1 MGPAPWPGEW
11 GLDAGAL
18 LLAVAL
24 DLALRE
30 PPAALHPVVWMGR
43 LIAFLERLSPPA
55 DRPAAA
61 LAAGVGIAVLV
72 PAGCGALAWLAA
84 AGLRAAGPL
93 PYLLGTAALLKTT
106 FAVKG
111 LGRAVAGTRNALQ
124 SGDLGRARA
133 GLRSLV
139 SRDARALTGPQ
150 VAMAAIESA
159 AENTTDSY
167 VGPWL
172 AFALF
177 GLPGAVAY
185 RALNTL
191 DSMIGYRGRYEH
203 LGKAAARLDDVANL
217 LPARLAALLML
228 AAGAL
233 RRLPARRG
241 WRVARRDHRRTASPN
256 AGWTIGACAG
266 LLGVALEK
274 AGHYRIGGGFR
285 DPTWY
290 DVGTAGRL
298 VYGVA
303 LLAAPAALAVTA
315 VRGLLWG

>member
-1 MGPAPWPGEW
+1 MALSPWPGEW

-43 LIAFLERLSPPA
+43 LIAFLERRSPPA
-55 DRPAAA
+55 DRPAAS
-61 LAAGVGIAVLV
+61 LAAGLGIAVLV
-72 PAGCGALAWLAA
+72 PAACGALAWLATTA
-84 AGLRAAGPL
+84 LRAAGPL
-93 PYLLGTAALLKTT
+93 PYLVGTAALLKTT
-106 FAVKG
+106 FAVKE
-111 LGRAVAGTRNALQ
+111 LGHAVAGTRDALQ
-124 SGDLGRARA
+124 SGDLERSRDS
-133 GLRSLV
+133 LRSLV
-139 SRDARALTGPQ
+139 SRDASALGGPQ

-167 VGPWL
+167 VAPWL

-177 GLPGAVAY
+177 GLPGAMAY

-203 LGKAAARLDDVANL
+203 LGKASARLDDLANL

-233 RRLPARRG
+233 HRLPARRG
-241 WRVARRDHRRTASPN
+241 WRIALRDHRRTASPS

-274 AGHYRIGGGFR
+274 TCHYRIGDGFR
-285 DPTWY
+285 DPFWY
-290 DVGTAGRL
+290 DVGAAARL
-298 VYGVA
+298 VYSVA
-303 LLAAPAALAVTA
+303 LLAAPAAITVAA

>member
-1 MGPAPWPGEW
+1 MGLAPLPGEW
-11 GLDAGAL
+11 GLDAAVL

-30 PPAALHPVVWMGR
+30 PPAALHPVVWVGR
-43 LIAFLERLSPPA
+43 LIAFLERRSPPA

-61 LAAGVGIAVLV
+61 LAAGIAIAVLV
-72 PAGCGALAWLAA
+72 PAACGALAWLAA
-84 AGLRAAGPL
+84 TVLRAAGPL
-93 PYLLGTAALLKTT
+93 PYLVGTAALLKTT
-106 FAVKG
+106 FAAKG
-111 LGRAVAGTRNALQ
+111 LNRAVTGTRDALQ
-124 SGDLGRARA
+124 SGDLGRARDS
-133 GLRSLV
+133 LRNLV
-139 SRDARALTGPQ
+139 SRDARSLTGPQ

-167 VGPWL
+167 VAPWL

-185 RALNTL
+185 RAVNTL

-203 LGKAAARLDDVANL
+203 LGKASARLDDLVNL

-241 WRVARRDHRRTASPN
+241 WRIAVRDHWRTASPN

-274 AGHYRIGGGFR
+274 TGHYRIGGGFR
-285 DPTWY
+285 DPFWY
-290 DVGTAGRL
+290 DVGAAARL
-298 VYGVA
+298 AYGVA
-303 LLAAPAALAVTA
+303 LLAVPAALAVTA

>member
-1 MGPAPWPGEW
+1 MALSPWPGEW

-43 LIAFLERLSPPA
+43 LIGFLERRSPPA
-55 DRPAAA
+55 DRPAAS
-61 LAAGVGIAVLV
+61 LAAGLAIAVLV

-84 AGLRAAGPL
+84 TALRAAGPL

-111 LGRAVAGTRNALQ
+111 LSRAVAGARDALQ
-124 SGDLGRARA
+124 SGDLDRARDS
-133 GLRSLV
+133 LRSLV
-139 SRDARALTGPQ
+139 SRDARSLTGPQ

-167 VGPWL
+167 VAPWL

-185 RALNTL
+185 RAVNTL

-203 LGKAAARLDDVANL
+203 LGKASARLDDLVNL

-233 RRLPARRG
+233 HRLPARRG
-241 WRVARRDHRRTASPN
+241 WEIARRDHGRTASPN
-256 AGWTIGACAG
+256 AGWTIAACAG

-274 AGHYRIGGGFR
+274 TCHYRIGDGFR
-285 DPTWY
+285 DPFWY
-290 DVGTAGRL
+290 DVGAAARL
-298 VYGVA
+298 VYSVA
-303 LLAAPAALAVTA
+303 LLAAPAAITVAA
-315 VRGLLWG
+315 VRGLIWG

>member
-1 MGPAPWPGEW
+1 MGTAPWPGEW

-84 AGLRAAGPL
+84 AGLQAAGPL
-93 PYLLGTAALLKTT
+93 PYLLGTAALLKAT

-111 LGRAVAGTRNALQ
+111 LGRAVAGTRTALQ
-124 SGDLGRARA
+124 NGDLGRARA
-133 GLRSLV
+133 SLRSLV
-139 SRDARALTGPQ
+139 SRDARALIGPQ
-150 VAMAAIESA
+150 VAMAAIESV

-177 GLPGAVAY
+177 GLPGAVAFG
-185 RALNTL
+185 ALNTL

-203 LGKAAARLDDVANL
+203 LGKVAARLDDVANL
-217 LPARLAALLML
+217 MPARLAALLML
-228 AAGAL
+228 AAGAR
-233 RRLPARRG
+233 RRLPARRQPQRRLDDRRLRRPPGRGPGRRPAITVSAAASGTRPGTTWGRPVG
-241 WRVARRDHRRTASPN
+241 WSTASRCWRRRP
-256 AGWTIGACAG
+256 
-266 LLGVALEK
+266 
-274 AGHYRIGGGFR
+274 
-285 DPTWY
+285 
-290 DVGTAGRL
+290 
-298 VYGVA
+298 
-303 LLAAPAALAVTA
+303 
-315 VRGLLWG
+315 LWR

>member
-1 MGPAPWPGEW
+1 MALSPWPGEW

-24 DLALRE
+24 DLAWRE

-43 LIAFLERLSPPA
+43 MIAFLERRSPPA
-55 DRPAAA
+55 DRPAAS
-61 LAAGVGIAVLV
+61 LAAGLGIAVLV
-72 PAGCGALAWLAA
+72 PAACGALAWLAA
-84 AGLRAAGPL
+84 TALRAAGPL

-111 LGRAVAGTRNALQ
+111 LSRAVAGTRDALQ
-124 SGDLGRARA
+124 SGDLGRARDS
-133 GLRSLV
+133 LRDPGEP
-139 SRDARALTGPQ
+139 RRARSHRPQ

-167 VGPWL
+167 VAPWL

-185 RALNTL
+185 RAVNTL

-203 LGKAAARLDDVANL
+203 LGKASARLDDLVNL

-233 RRLPARRG
+233 HRLPARRG
-241 WRVARRDHRRTASPN
+241 WEIARRDHGRTASPN
-256 AGWTIGACAG
+256 AGWTIAACAG

-274 AGHYRIGGGFR
+274 TGHYRIGDGFR
-285 DPTWY
+285 DPFWY
-290 DVGTAGRL
+290 DVGAAARL

-303 LLAAPAALAVTA
+303 LLAAPAAITVAA
-315 VRGLLWG
+315 VRGLIWG

>member
-1 MGPAPWPGEW
+1 MALSPWPGEW

-24 DLALRE
+24 DLAWRE

-43 LIAFLERLSPPA
+43 MIAFLERRSPPA
-55 DRPAAA
+55 DRPAAS
-61 LAAGVGIAVLV
+61 LAAGLGIAVLV
-72 PAGCGALAWLAA
+72 PTACGALAWLAA
-84 AGLRAAGPL
+84 TALRAAGPL

-111 LGRAVAGTRNALQ
+111 LGRAVAGTRDALQ
-124 SGDLGRARA
+124 SGDLGRARDS
-133 GLRSLV
+133 LRDLV
-139 SRDARALTGPQ
+139 SRDALSLTGPQ

-167 VGPWL
+167 VAPWL

-203 LGKAAARLDDVANL
+203 LGKASARLDDLANL

-233 RRLPARRG
+233 HRLPARRG
-241 WRVARRDHRRTASPN
+241 WEIARRDHRRTASPN
-256 AGWTIGACAG
+256 AGWTIAVCGG

-274 AGHYRIGGGFR
+274 TGHYRIGDSFR
-285 DPTWY
+285 DPSWH
-290 DVGTAGRL
+290 DVGTAARL

-303 LLAAPAALAVTA
+303 LLAAPAAITVAA
-315 VRGLLWG
+315 VRGLIWG

>member
-11 GLDAGAL
+11 GLDAAVL
-18 LLAVAL
+18 LLAVVL
-24 DLALRE
+24 DLAFRE

-43 LIAFLERLSPPA
+43 LIAFLERRSPPA

-61 LAAGVGIAVLV
+61 LAAGIAIAVLV
-72 PAGCGALAWLAA
+72 PAACGALAWLAA
-84 AGLRAAGPL
+84 TVLRAAGPL
-93 PYLLGTAALLKTT
+93 PYLVGTAALLKTT
-106 FAVKG
+106 FAAKG
-111 LGRAVAGTRNALQ
+111 LNRAVTGTRVALQ
-124 SGDLGRARA
+124 SGDLGRARDS
-133 GLRSLV
+133 LWNLV
-139 SRDARALTGPQ
+139 SRDARSLTGPQ

-167 VGPWL
+167 VAPWL

-185 RALNTL
+185 RAVNTL

-203 LGKAAARLDDVANL
+203 LGKASARLDDLVNL

-241 WRVARRDHRRTASPN
+241 WRIAVRDHRRTASPN

-274 AGHYRIGGGFR
+274 TGHYRIGGGFR
-285 DPTWY
+285 DPFWY
-290 DVGTAGRL
+290 DVGAAARL
-298 VYGVA
+298 AYGVA
-303 LLAAPAALAVTA
+303 LLAVPAAIAVTA

>member
-1 MGPAPWPGEW
+1 MALSPWPGEW

-43 LIAFLERLSPPA
+43 LIGFLERRSPPA
-55 DRPAAA
+55 DRPAAS
-61 LAAGVGIAVLV
+61 LAAGLAIAVLV
-72 PAGCGALAWLAA
+72 TAGCGALAWLAA
-84 AGLRAAGPL
+84 TALRAAGPV

-111 LGRAVAGTRNALQ
+111 LSRAVAGTRDALQ
-124 SGDLGRARA
+124 NGDLERSRDS
-133 GLRSLV
+133 LRSLV
-139 SRDARALTGPQ
+139 SRDASALTGPQ

-167 VGPWL
+167 LAPWL

-185 RALNTL
+185 RAVNTL
-191 DSMIGYRGRYEH
+191 DSMIGYRDRYEH
-203 LGKAAARLDDVANL
+203 LGKASARLDDLVNL
-217 LPARLAALLML
+217 MPARLAALLML

-241 WRVARRDHRRTASPN
+241 WEIARRDHGRTASPN
-256 AGWTIGACAG
+256 AGWTIAACAG

-274 AGHYRIGGGFR
+274 PGHYRIGGGSR
-285 DPTWY
+285 DPFWY
-290 DVGTAGRL
+290 DVGAAARL
-298 VYGVA
+298 VYSVA
-303 LLAAPAALAVTA
+303 LLAAPAAITVAA
-315 VRGLLWG
+315 VRGLIWG

>member
-1 MGPAPWPGEW
+1 MALSPWPGEW

-24 DLALRE
+24 DLAFRE
-30 PPAALHPVVWMGR
+30 PPAALHPVVWTGK
-43 LIAFLERLSPPA
+43 LIGS
-55 DRPAAA
+55 
-61 LAAGVGIAVLV
+61 
-72 PAGCGALAWLAA
+72 
-84 AGLRAAGPL
+84 
-93 PYLLGTAALLKTT
+93 
-106 FAVKG
+106 
-111 LGRAVAGTRNALQ
+111 
-124 SGDLGRARA
+124 
-133 GLRSLV
+133 LRSLV

-203 LGKAAARLDDVANL
+203 LGKASARLDDLANL
-217 LPARLAALLML
+217 APARLSALLML

-241 WRVARRDHRRTASPN
+241 WHTA
-256 AGWTIGACAG
+256 A
-266 LLGVALEK
+266 AL
-274 AGHYRIGGGFR
+274 AV
-285 DPTWY
+285 PT
-290 DVGTAGRL
+290 
-298 VYGVA
+298 
-303 LLAAPAALAVTA
+303 ALAVTA
-315 VRGLLWG
+315 VRGLLWRDSLGTIWYYAVEPSRPVHGGLNPSELRALGLRPIRCWTSAPASTRWESRRW

>member
-1 MGPAPWPGEW
+1 MGLAPWTGEW
-11 GLDAGAL
+11 GLDASAL

-24 DLALRE
+24 DLLFRE
-30 PPAALHPVVWMGR
+30 PPAALHPVVWMGK
-43 LIAFLERLSPPA
+43 LVALLERLSPPA

-61 LAAGVGIAVLV
+61 LAAGLGIAVLV

-84 AGLRAAGPL
+84 AALRAAGPI
-93 PYLLGTAALLKTT
+93 PYLLGSAVVLKTT

-111 LGRAVAGTRNALQ
+111 LGRAVAGVRNALQ

-133 GLRSLV
+133 SLRSLV
-139 SRDARALTGPQ
+139 SRDTRTLTGPQ

-203 LGKAAARLDDVANL
+203 LGKASARLDDLANL
-217 LPARLAALLML
+217 LPARIAALLML

-233 RRLPARRG
+233 RRLPVGRG
-241 WRVARRDHRRTASPN
+241 WDITRRDHGRTASPN

-285 DPTWY
+285 DPIWH
-290 DVGTAGRL
+290 DVRSAGRL

-303 LLAAPAALAVTA
+303 LLAVPAALAVTA
-315 VRGLLWG
+315 IRGLLWG